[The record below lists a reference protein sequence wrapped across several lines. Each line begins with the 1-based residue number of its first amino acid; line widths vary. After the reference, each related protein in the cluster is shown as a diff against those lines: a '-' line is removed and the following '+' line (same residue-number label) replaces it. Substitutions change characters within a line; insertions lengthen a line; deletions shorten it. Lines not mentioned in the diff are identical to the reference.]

1 MANDGAS
8 GSRCQRR
15 STCLSGDAT
24 MDYRA
29 AVRLGLRCL
38 LGPEVAL
45 RAATVTGGESLVAP
59 SWRSEFWQ
67 MQRATPISSGALLG
81 MRNHSFAARKG
92 WVKHSGPIF
101 GHKGVLASCCD
112 EAREEAS

>member
-1 MANDGAS
+1 MQRWTIER
-8 GSRCQRR
+8 RCVLVFDVFSARR
-15 STCLSGDAT
+15 WRCAL
-24 MDYRA
+24 
-29 AVRLGLRCL
+29 LRSQ
-38 LGPEVAL
+38 G
-45 RAATVTGGESLVAP
+45 RESLVAP